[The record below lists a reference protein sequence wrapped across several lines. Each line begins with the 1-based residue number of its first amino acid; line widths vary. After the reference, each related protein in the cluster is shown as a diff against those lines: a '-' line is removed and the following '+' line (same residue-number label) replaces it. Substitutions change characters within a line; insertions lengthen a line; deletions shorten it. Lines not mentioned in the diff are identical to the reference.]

1 MSVTESKT
9 KTPAKTSKKAVKPA
23 ESAALKAALEAAQI
37 EMVLLSAL
45 VKSPLNVRT
54 IPYPPESVRE
64 MADSILAVGLIQ
76 NLVVHT
82 LPDGLSGVAAGGRRL
97 AALQLLQR
105 EQRIDAGH
113 QVIVK
118 RVSDELAVVAS
129 MVENN
134 NRVAMHPA
142 EQISGFRTLSEQGPG
157 YTSRPDQT
165 KYYGGVTASG
175 DSSLKRDS
183 ASEFSQNEAG
193 QSITESF
200 TNRPPDSIS
209 ADAPFI
215 QAAQDTESRA
225 DSIVGDT
232 GQACK
237 AQVVNRSEF
246 TNHTCERDLQVE
258 NFCTREA
265 TLKHNATTQKVS
277 RTYQQA
283 VPMNFTR
290 NSTRWSGTLTIPST
304 GRLLSVSV
312 DGEPLPVPWI
322 YECDNEGKV
331 RDSCK
336 LAVSENISLFD
347 KTFPVDVM
355 TWPNTVTTCSGGQ
368 NTHCTSHYYDGTGKI
383 HQSFSMDRNVVAG
396 QSFPVTKTSK
406 TQPSVNVKS
415 IQVTVILVMEE
426 TETVFAPE
434 VVWVESCPFSKD
446 EGTKTGEECISP
458 GGTKNLNLGGKAYSF
473 TEACWKYKDTWLTQ
487 PADHGSC
494 ESLMNNT
501 ACTLSSRQCAFTGED
516 GTCLHEYATYSC
528 ETRTSGKQMICGGD
542 VFCLDGECDKAVSG
556 TNNGFGQAVSE
567 LAALAAAG
575 KDVAALNGVDVRAF
589 TGKAKFCKKFAAG
602 FSNCCKDS
610 GWGQDVGLARCSS
623 EEKAL
628 AKAKTNKLTV
638 SIGEFCSKKVLGI
651 CLEKKR
657 SYCQFD
663 SKLAQIVQ
671 EQGRNGQ
678 LHIGFGGASSPD
690 CRGITVAELQGIN
703 FNQLDFTNFMEDLIN
718 NQKIPDNSELTDKT
732 KQRIKELLTQ
742 SSAK

>member
-1 MSVTESKT
+1 MKNLPVIMALHASVLSVFIWFALPVCADSSTDYKAGSDF
-9 KTPAKTSKKAVKPA
+9 AKQVQGGGLD
-23 ESAALKAALEAAQI
+23 ALKNFNGTE
-37 EMVLLSAL
+37 
-45 VKSPLNVRT
+45 
-54 IPYPPESVRE
+54 
-64 MADSILAVGLIQ
+64 
-76 NLVVHT
+76 T
-82 LPDGLSGVAAGGRRL
+82 L
-97 AALQLLQR
+97 
-105 EQRIDAGH
+105 
-113 QVIVK
+113 
-118 RVSDELAVVAS
+118 
-129 MVENN
+129 
-134 NRVAMHPA
+134 
-142 EQISGFRTLSEQGPG
+142 PG
-157 YTSRPDQT
+157 YTSKPEQT

-265 TLKHNATTQKVS
+265 TLKDNATTQKVS

-528 ETRTSGKQMICGGD
+528 ETRTSGKQMICGED